1 MKNVNREVEQN
12 PFKTLI
18 DIKDLIEFEAD
29 PETVEKEIQNILL
42 RHNSELKSWYKSYSK
57 KVEAVKTEES
67 FAMTLRQIWRFLRDC
82 QVIGSD
88 ATIAQIDRVY
98 YNGKKN
104 HFTLLS

>member
-82 QVIGSD
+82 
-88 ATIAQIDRVY
+88 
-98 YNGKKN
+98 
-104 HFTLLS
+104 